1 MPTDDRWAQR
11 TDVPT
16 PQWLEESS
24 VKLDQAMDLIEQ
36 VVSSLPGVPGMEL
49 EARLLDTRNSF
60 NAMVR
65 HLRQGDR

>member
-1 MPTDDRWAQR
+1 M
-11 TDVPT
+11 
-16 PQWLEESS
+16 
-24 VKLDQAMDLIEQ
+24 KLDQAMDLIEQ